1 MKGKLFCIWMCIAMI
16 VTLMPS
22 AAFAN
27 EINATATEQMGNEI
41 MQATNTNNAMA
52 GSIALVSRDE
62 NDQKKYDT
70 DSTFTMQVRPGQ
82 ELVSF
87 CIGTGEG
94 ENFVPLGTAP
104 ESCIIS
110 VKKDTW
116 EEAVQKTNPNWQ
128 EPLYEKAFIGY
139 YGVVGNTIELGYN
152 QNAILQGEE
161 TYGDYDV
168 TVVWSIAG
176 KTYAAETVLTMT
188 KAKTNQLLGNY
199 FSSDVSD
206 YNQKNGF
213 LKSLN
218 VNEEFIKEVG
228 ENRYQLKYAP
238 YYDYSEENKE
248 TMIYVSSHYGILN
261 YVGTDCQV
269 EGVFTA
275 GDEVEY
281 KNGLKIVEL
290 EIDYSKITSEMLDQT
305 YNLNFKSLSGETVV
319 CEVSFKQSNDLDFLQ
334 DGELYAIEW
343 SVVEKKG
350 RLYLY
355 NQSEDID
362 FSDSIRRQIVG
373 TIKEG
378 YHRHNFGIWDAEEQN
393 FWPADVHSDN
403 TAVQLRK
410 SSNIGEGYL
419 VYAESV
425 VNGEL
430 STTEGKT
437 IAYTF
442 SLPEVGLYSTSQ
454 RSDKTYLEK
463 FSFLNAAEKNDTRTE
478 SYFYLITPTY
488 GYTEAQ
494 MQISLMTTNW
504 KYNATFQTYYQE
516 SEEEITGITDK
527 NPETKVFDGQEYAL
541 WKIGVS
547 IDYRNRYNGYRKI
560 LIKFGDTK
568 KVTWGIDICDST
580 EIPSEQQLYWIRT
593 GEPKVA
599 ADGTLTNV
607 NYSQKGLRSGNHTG
621 EEEGYLA
628 VKKGDQF
635 YAVNSA
641 FCEQENV
648 NFLLQG
654 ENYVYKMKWSAFGA
668 HLIRAYY
675 DGKEY
680 YGWVNIEG
688 SLGDIDANY
697 KVDFADAL
705 WLKRYL
711 ADWDYYRNI
720 GRQEADLDWNGKIT
734 ASDLMILERHIAGW
748 AGYESLPYC
757 R

>member
-1 MKGKLFCIWMCIAMI
+1 MKRKLFCIWMCIALI
-16 VTLMPS
+16 VSLMPS
-22 AAFAN
+22 AAFAG
-27 EINATATEQMGNEI
+27 EINAAATEQMGNEMMRVI
-41 MQATNTNNAMA
+41 NTNDAMT

-62 NDQKKYDT
+62 NDQERYDT
-70 DSTFTMQVRPGQ
+70 DSAFTMQVRPGQ

-94 ENFVPLGTAP
+94 ENFVPLGSTP
-104 ESCIIS
+104 DSCIIS

-116 EEAVQKTNPNWQ
+116 EEAVQKMNPSWQ

-139 YGVVGNTIELGYN
+139 FVVDNTIELGYN

-161 TYGDYDV
+161 TYGNYDV

-188 KAKTNQLLGNY
+188 KTKTNQLLGDY
-199 FSSDVSD
+199 FSRDVSD

-248 TMIYVSSHYGILN
+248 RMIYASGHYGILN

-269 EGVFTA
+269 EGVFAA

-290 EIDYSKITSEMLDQT
+290 EIDYSKITSEMLDKP
-305 YNLNFKSLSGETVV
+305 YNLTFRSISGETVV

-343 SVVEKKG
+343 WVVEKNG

-362 FSDSIRRQIVG
+362 FSDSIRRRIVG
-373 TIKEG
+373 TIKG
-378 YHRHNFGIWDAEEQN
+378 GNQRYNFGIWDAEEQN
-393 FWPADVHSDN
+393 FLPADVHSDN

-454 RSDKTYLEK
+454 RSDNAYLEK
-463 FSFLNAAEKNDTRTE
+463 FSFLNAAEKNDARTE
-478 SYFYLITPTY
+478 SYFYLITPSY

-494 MQISLMTTNW
+494 MQISLLTTNW
-504 KYNATFQTYYQE
+504 KHNATFQTYYEE
-516 SEEEITGITDK
+516 SEEEINGITYK
-527 NPETKVFDGQEYAL
+527 NLETKVFDGQEYAL

-547 IDYRNRYNGYRKI
+547 IDYRNRYNGYKGI
-560 LIKFGDTK
+560 LIKFGNTK
-568 KVTWGIDICDST
+568 KVTWGIDIYDST
-580 EIPSEQQLYWIRT
+580 EIPAEQQLYWIRT
-593 GEPKVA
+593 GAAKVA

-607 NYSQKGLRSGNHTG
+607 DYSQKGLRSGNHTG

-635 YAVNSA
+635 YAVDSA
-641 FCEQENV
+641 VCEQENF
-648 NFLLQG
+648 NFSLQG

-668 HLIRAYY
+668 HLIRANY

-680 YGWVNIEG
+680 YCWVNIEG
-688 SLGDIDANY
+688 TLGDIDANY

-711 ADWDYYRNI
+711 ADWDHYRNI
-720 GRQEADLDWNGKIT
+720 GRRESDLDNNGKIT
-734 ASDLMILERHIAGW
+734 ASDLMILERHVASW
-748 AGYESLPYC
+748 KGYEKLPKVS
-757 R
+757 